1 MKKFTLLLCLCV
13 YIFNV
18 YHYVHSADKVK
29 TTNSDNL
36 VYITKFPPRIEGGEI
51 ALHTKDN
58 YYVVA
63 PKEIVKNEGVFGYPE
78 LDSSDSS
85 KPLDVIELSNLFSN
99 NNSCEY
105 LTADNLANFYKYILK
120 KYQPHSL
127 ADAQSLYILAKDLG
141 YDEEI
146 IQETA
151 QIYLSVLK
159 DYSTDP
165 AIDPHAL
172 LDLDL
177 WTHRKDDSLDKM
189 KIRNNCI
196 NYNHDIWGNTDKFIP
211 RLCVI
216 STCST
221 DIMIVIDISECPITR
236 IDEDFIFKVVKR
248 ISERNAEQIVK
259 ISFVSNQI
267 LKVDYDALC
276 KLFVNLKA
284 IDLSNNLIYMF
295 DGDKMSKISQIEVI
309 NLRNNPLLYPEWG
322 TPIKIRGLKFLIN
335 ANYTQEQ
342 YQKIAEACTFHP
354 SLAAHIGISLAQA
367 LCAVDAYA
375 GLCFQNYK
383 PRYNKSFWRTRY
395 TLWLTGLVVSIVTGY
410 KATAGLSHNSLSIF
424 LNYFTDKLKKKD
436 FINFNI
442 EKAWTALYRQKN
454 TVSIQQICIRT
465 VIVVFICLAY
475 NYALVRI
482 AYLMGLYRKH
492 ISRPLK
498 KMIVQNTVFTNP
510 NELKKYYPTIL
521 PEYAGWIYFRH

>member
-1 MKKFTLLLCLCV
+1 
-13 YIFNV
+13 
-18 YHYVHSADKVK
+18 VHSADKVK
-29 TTNSDNL
+29 TTNSDSL
-36 VYITKFPPRIEGGEI
+36 VYITKLPPRIEAGEI
-51 ALHTKDN
+51 VLHTKDN

-85 KPLDVIELSNLFSN
+85 ESLDVIELSNLFSN
-99 NNSCEY
+99 NNSREY

-127 ADAQSLYILAKDLG
+127 TDAQSLYILAKDLG
-141 YDEEI
+141 YNEEI

-159 DYSTDP
+159 DYFTDP

-189 KIRNNCI
+189 KIRDNCI
-196 NYNHDIWGNTDKFIP
+196 DYNHDIWGNTYNFIP

-216 STCST
+216 STRST

-236 IDEDFIFKVVKR
+236 IDEDFISKVVKK
-248 ISERNAEQIVK
+248 IGERNAEQIVK

-322 TPIKIRGLKFLIN
+322 TPIKIRGLKLLR
-335 ANYTQEQ
+335 
-342 YQKIAEACTFHP
+342 HV
-354 SLAAHIGISLAQA
+354 H
-367 LCAVDAYA
+367 
-375 GLCFQNYK
+375 
-383 PRYNKSFWRTRY
+383 
-395 TLWLTGLVVSIVTGY
+395 
-410 KATAGLSHNSLSIF
+410 
-424 LNYFTDKLKKKD
+424 
-436 FINFNI
+436 FI
-442 EKAWTALYRQKN
+442 
-454 TVSIQQICIRT
+454 
-465 VIVVFICLAY
+465 
-475 NYALVRI
+475 
-482 AYLMGLYRKH
+482 H
-492 ISRPLK
+492 
-498 KMIVQNTVFTNP
+498 
-510 NELKKYYPTIL
+510 
-521 PEYAGWIYFRH
+521 H